1 MNEMKERV
9 RVLLVGMLMGAA
21 EVVPGVSGGT
31 IAFIS
36 GVYEQLLNA
45 IRQFTPYLIVR
56 LRHDGF
62 ISLWKQLDIN
72 FLLLLFGGMGVSI
85 LLFASGVSYLLE
97 NEPII
102 IWSFF
107 FGLVIASAGVVVREI
122 DSYDVTIGLAI
133 GCGIAFG
140 IVVTNVVPLNL
151 EPSPWTLFFG
161 GAIAVCAWILPGLS
175 GSFILLILGLYA
187 YVIDAVKSLAIVDL
201 AFVAAGCAV
210 GIVSFAQVLSALFA
224 RFRNETLAVLTGF
237 MLGSLGKLW
246 PWKQTTS
253 YQLKPDGSQIPL
265 VQEPITPAVYQSL
278 TGQDPQLVIAI
289 GCAVFGLIIVGG
301 LNFLADSKPHGHE
314 H

>member
-97 NEPII
+97 NEPIM

-107 FGLVIASAGVVVREI
+107 FGLVIASAGVSCVRSI
-122 DSYDVTIGLAI
+122 PTTSPLAWRL
-133 GCGIAFG
+133 
-140 IVVTNVVPLNL
+140 V
-151 EPSPWTLFFG
+151 
-161 GAIAVCAWILPGLS
+161 AVLP
-175 GSFILLILGLYA
+175 LGL
-187 YVIDAVKSLAIVDL
+187 
-201 AFVAAGCAV
+201 
-210 GIVSFAQVLSALFA
+210 LSQ
-224 RFRNETLAVLTGF
+224 TL
-237 MLGSLGKLW
+237 
-246 PWKQTTS
+246 
-253 YQLKPDGSQIPL
+253 
-265 VQEPITPAVYQSL
+265 
-278 TGQDPQLVIAI
+278 
-289 GCAVFGLIIVGG
+289 CR
-301 LNFLADSKPHGHE
+301 
-314 H
+314 